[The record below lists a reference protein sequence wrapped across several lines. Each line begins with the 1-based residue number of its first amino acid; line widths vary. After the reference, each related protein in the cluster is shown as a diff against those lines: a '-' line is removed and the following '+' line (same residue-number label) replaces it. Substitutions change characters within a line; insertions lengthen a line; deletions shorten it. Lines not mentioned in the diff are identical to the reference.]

1 MLLEQIE
8 AAWTGSQTNDTAMTA
23 WWDGR
28 AASFAESSRQLPRR
42 ENSFTLRLMED
53 HGMIQTGGTAL
64 DVGCGAGKYTFLL
77 AKRGMKAHGTDI
89 SPEMIRY
96 ARRREEEEGST
107 ATFSADNWRQVDL
120 AGKDWEGAFDLV
132 LANTTPA
139 ICSAETFRKLSS
151 ASRNWCLLTKPTRR
165 TNSVL
170 DPLRQLIGVDTDL
183 ARPDEELAYGLSLL
197 WLEGYCP
204 RLDYEVQ
211 HWDHVLP
218 LEEAIS
224 FYTCRMA
231 TFGQLDREK
240 ERQIAGYLQ
249 SIARDGM
256 VEEETDTTVTA
267 LYWQVK

>member
-170 DPLRQLIGVDTDL
+170 DVLHQLLDL
-183 ARPDEELAYGLSLL
+183 PQESQTLDKAIVYGSTLMALIAIN
-197 WLEGYCP
+197 
-204 RLDYEVQ
+204 RLK
-211 HWDHVLP
+211 
-218 LEEAIS
+218 AIN
-224 FYTCRMA
+224 A
-231 TFGQLDREK
+231 
-240 ERQIAGYLQ
+240 
-249 SIARDGM
+249 
-256 VEEETDTTVTA
+256 
-267 LYWQVK
+267 